1 MLQSFVRFRIMYLFL
16 CDSLIMLLVA
26 VVATGDYHIL
36 KCDVSDDL
44 FLLATMVAADSKN
57 TTTN

>member
-1 MLQSFVRFRIMYLFL
+1 
-16 CDSLIMLLVA
+16 MLLVA

-44 FLLATMVAADSKN
+44 FLVATGSKN
-57 TTTN
+57 TTTNSVFFLLLRFFGSYR